1 MQSHWQTYQRLYLAA
16 IIFVSVNA
24 GAAVVVFGSLSDAQ
38 LAGLTHRQFAL
49 DVVKCLALA
58 SANLLTYITASAKPT
73 PTPAAP
79 TTVP

>member
-1 MQSHWQTYQRLYLAA
+1 MNSHWQTYQRLYLSA

-58 SANLLTYITASAKPT
+58 SANLLTYITASAPKPT
-73 PTPAAP
+73 PTP
-79 TTVP
+79 TTLTTP